1 MTFRLN
7 CILKS
12 RDFTLSTKVPLVKAM
27 VFPVVMYGCESWTV
41 KKAECLRTD
50 AFKLWCWRRLLRV
63 PWTARRSNQSILM
76 EISPGCSLEGMML
89 KLKLQHFGHLMW
101 RTDSLEKTLVL
112 GKIEGER
119 RRGWQ
124 RMRWLDGITN
134 SMDIS
139 LSRLWEMVKDRKAWH
154 AAVHGVWKSQ
164 TWLNDWT
171 TELRKAKRICHH
183 QIYFKRI
190 KEVLTL
196 FSVTHGT

>member
-1 MTFRLN
+1 ML
-7 CILKS
+7 CI
-12 RDFTLSTKVPLVKAM
+12 TLPTKVHIVKAM
-27 VFPVVMYGCESWTV
+27 VFPVVMYGCKSWTI
-41 KKAECLRTD
+41 KKVERWRTD
-50 AFKLWCWRRLLRV
+50 AFELWYWRRLLRA
-63 PWTARRSNQSILM
+63 PWTARRSNQSTLKNINTEYSLVNELAETEAPILWPPD
-76 EISPGCSLEGMML
+76 EKSWLWKRPCCWGKAEG
-89 KLKLQHFGHLMW
+89 
-101 RTDSLEKTLVL
+101 
-112 GKIEGER
+112 R
-119 RRGWQ
+119 RRRRRQ
-124 RMRWLDGITN
+124 RTRRLDGITN